1 VVIPKR
7 ARQAL
12 GIRPGQKIEVIVYSG
27 RLELVPVRDMAEMRG
42 FLAGVDTSVPREKDR
57 L

>member
-1 VVIPKR
+1 MVIPKR